1 MRSVQNEKSW
11 FKSIKIAQNMFGRYL
26 IKHIDAVCK
35 SADIKDYKYEKNY
48 IYDRHKDVCIFEGVG

>member
-1 MRSVQNEKSW
+1 
-11 FKSIKIAQNMFGRYL
+11 MFGRYL

-35 SADIKDYKYEKNY
+35 SADIKGYKYEKNY